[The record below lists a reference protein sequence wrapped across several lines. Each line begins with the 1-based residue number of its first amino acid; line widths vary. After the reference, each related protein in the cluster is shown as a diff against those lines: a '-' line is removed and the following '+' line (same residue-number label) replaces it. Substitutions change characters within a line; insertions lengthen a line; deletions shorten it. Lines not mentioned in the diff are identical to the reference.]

1 MNIEVN
7 KTNVKVEGNNL
18 VIELTEELRKSLGMR
33 QSKPL
38 YECKVGNIFID
49 NIGNEWYVVEQDNDN
64 NRTKV
69 WRKEL
74 LDGTYKFDSKSN
86 DFSNSEIKNFLNDE
100 NGNILNDIYKGFG
113 KENVLV
119 DTVDLLSMDGLD
131 TYGTCNCKV
140 HLGTFDDYRKA
151 RKNGMFREENEKSF
165 LLDTPDSTKEG
176 YSSSYVQIVRS
187 LGRVCYGDCGW
198 YGCGVRP
205 FCFLDSS
212 ICVSVKQ
219 RIYGNK

>member
-18 VIELTEELRKSLGMR
+18 VIELTEELRKSLGMS

-38 YECKVGNIFID
+38 YECKVGNIIID

-86 DFSNSEIKNFLNDE
+86 DFSNSEIKNILNDE

-131 TYGTCNCKV
+131 TYGIYNCKV

-151 RKNGMFREENEKSF
+151 RKNGMFRTENKKSF
-165 LLDTPDSTKEG
+165 WLDTPNSTNEG
-176 YSSSYVQIVRS
+176 GSSSHVRVVRGS
-187 LGRVCYGDCGW
+187 GDVGYFGCFW
-198 YGCGVRP
+198 DDCGVRP
-205 FCFLDSS
+205 FCSLESS
-212 ICVSVKQ
+212 ICVSVE
-219 RIYGNK
+219 

>member
-18 VIELTEELRKSLGMR
+18 VIELTKELRKSLGMR

-38 YECKVGNIFID
+38 YECKVGNIIID
-49 NIGNEWYVVEQDNDN
+49 NIGNEWYVVEHDNKN

-74 LDGTYKFDSKSN
+74 LDGTYKFDSELN
-86 DFSNSEIKNFLNDE
+86 DFRTSEIKNVLNDE
-100 NGNILNDIYKGFG
+100 NGDILTDIYKGFG
-113 KENVLV
+113 KENVLI

-131 TYGTCNCKV
+131 TYETCDCKV

-151 RKNGMFREENEKSF
+151 RKNGMFRTENEKPF
-165 LLDTPDSTKEG
+165 WLDTPNSTNEVC
-176 YSSSYVQIVRS
+176 SSSYVQIVRS
-187 LGRVCYGDCGW
+187 NGGMYYNVCCWFGY
-198 YGCGVRP
+198 GVRP
-205 FCFLDSS
+205 FCSLESS
-212 ICVSVKQ
+212 ICVSVE
-219 RIYGNK
+219 

>member
-18 VIELTEELRKSLGMR
+18 VIELTEELRKSLGIR

-38 YECKVGNIFID
+38 YECKVGNVIVD
-49 NIGNEWYVVEQDNDN
+49 NIGNEWYVVEQDIEN

-74 LDGTYKFDSKSN
+74 LDKTYRFDSELN
-86 DFSNSEIKNFLNDE
+86 DFRTSEIKNVLNDE
-100 NGNILNDIYKGFG
+100 NGDILTDIYKGFG
-113 KENVLV
+113 KENVLI

-131 TYGTCNCKV
+131 TYGTCDCKV

-151 RKNGMFREENEKSF
+151 RKNGMFRTENEKPF
-165 LLDTPDSTKEG
+165 WLDTPDG
-176 YSSSYVQIVRS
+176 CSSSFVRIVYG
-187 LGRVCYGDCGW
+187 LGRVYYLGCGW
-198 YGCGVRP
+198 GVYGVRP
-205 FCFLDSS
+205 FCSLDSS
-212 ICVSVKQ
+212 ICVSVE
-219 RIYGNK
+219 

>member
-33 QSKPL
+33 QEKQL
-38 YECKVGNIFID
+38 YECKVGNVIVD
-49 NIGNEWYVVEQDNDN
+49 DIGNEWYVVEQDIEN

-69 WRKEL
+69 WKKEL
-74 LDGTYKFDSKSN
+74 IDGTYKFDNGSN
-86 DFSNSEIKNFLNDE
+86 DFRTSEIKNVLNDE
-100 NGNILNDIYKGFG
+100 NGKILSDIYKGFG
-113 KENVLV
+113 KENVLL

-151 RKNGMFREENEKSF
+151 RKNGMFRTENEKPF
-165 LLDTPDSTKEG
+165 WLDTPDSTNEG
-176 YSSSYVQIVRS
+176 CSASCVQVVHGGGGVRYYD
-187 LGRVCYGDCGW
+187 CNWGD
-198 YGCGVRP
+198 CGVRP
-205 FCFLDSS
+205 FCSLDSS
-212 ICVSVKQ
+212 ICVSVE
-219 RIYGNK
+219 

>member
-38 YECKVGNIFID
+38 YECKVGNIIID

-131 TYGTCNCKV
+131 TYGIYNCKV

-151 RKNGMFREENEKSF
+151 RKNGMFRTENKKS
-165 LLDTPDSTKEG
+165 LWLDTPNSTNEG
-176 YSSSYVQIVRS
+176 CSASYVQFVFSCGGVDCR
-187 LGRVCYGDCGW
+187 DCGW
-198 YGCGVRP
+198 NVFGVRP
-205 FCFLDSS
+205 FCSLDSS
-212 ICVSVKQ
+212 ICVSVE
-219 RIYGNK
+219 

>member
-33 QSKPL
+33 QEKQL
-38 YECKVGNIFID
+38 YECKVGNVIVD
-49 NIGNEWYVVEQDNDN
+49 DIGNEWYVVEQDIEN

-69 WRKEL
+69 WKKEL
-74 LDGTYKFDSKSN
+74 IDGTYKFDNGSN
-86 DFSNSEIKNFLNDE
+86 DFRTSEIKNVLNDE
-100 NGNILNDIYKGFG
+100 NGKILSDIYKGFG
-113 KENVLV
+113 KENVLL

-151 RKNGMFREENEKSF
+151 RKNGMFRTENEKPF
-165 LLDTPDSTKEG
+165 WLDTPDSTNEG
-176 YSSSYVQIVRS
+176 CSASYVQFVDSR
-187 LGRVCYGDCGW
+187 GRVDYFDCIW
-198 YGCGVRP
+198 DGCGVRP
-205 FCFLDSS
+205 FCSLDSS
-212 ICVSVKQ
+212 ICVSVE
-219 RIYGNK
+219 

>member
-18 VIELTEELRKSLGMR
+18 VIELTEELRKSLGIR

-38 YECKVGNIFID
+38 YECKVGNVIVD
-49 NIGNEWYVVEQDNDN
+49 DIGNEWYVVEQDIEN

-69 WRKEL
+69 WKKEL
-74 LDGTYKFDSKSN
+74 IDGTYKFDNGSN
-86 DFSNSEIKNFLNDE
+86 DFRTSEIKNVLNDE
-100 NGNILNDIYKGFG
+100 NGKILSDIYKGFG
-113 KENVLV
+113 KENVLL

-151 RKNGMFREENEKSF
+151 RKNGMFRTENEKPF
-165 LLDTPDSTKEG
+165 WLDTPDSTNEG
-176 YSSSYVQIVRS
+176 CSASCVQVVGSGGFVGYYV
-187 LGRVCYGDCGW
+187 CGW
-198 YGCGVRP
+198 LVFGVRP
-205 FCFLDSS
+205 FCSLDSS
-212 ICVSVKQ
+212 ICVSVE
-219 RIYGNK
+219 

>member
-33 QSKPL
+33 QEKQL
-38 YECKVGNIFID
+38 YECKVGNVIVD
-49 NIGNEWYVVEQDNDN
+49 NIGNEWYVVEQDIKN

-74 LDGTYKFDSKSN
+74 LEKTYRFDSELN
-86 DFSNSEIKNFLNDE
+86 DFRTSEIKNVLNDE
-100 NGNILNDIYKGFG
+100 NGDILTDIYKGFG
-113 KENVLV
+113 KENVLI

-131 TYGTCNCKV
+131 TYETCDCKV

-151 RKNGMFREENEKSF
+151 RKNGMFRTENEKPF
-165 LLDTPDSTKEG
+165 WLDTPNSTNEVC
-176 YSSSYVQIVRS
+176 SSSCVQFVYS
-187 LGRVCYGDCGW
+187 DGDVS
-198 YGCGVRP
+198 YDGCCWNDLGVRP
-205 FCFLDSS
+205 FCSLESS
-212 ICVSVKQ
+212 ICVSVE
-219 RIYGNK
+219 

>member
-100 NGNILNDIYKGFG
+100 NGNILNDIYKSFG

-131 TYGTCNCKV
+131 TYGIYNCKV

-151 RKNGMFREENEKSF
+151 RKNGMFRTENKKSF
-165 LLDTPDSTKEG
+165 WLDTPNSTNEG
-176 YSSSYVQIVRS
+176 GSSSCVQVVLGNGDVR
-187 LGRVCYGDCGW
+187 YG
-198 YGCGVRP
+198 GCVWFGLGVRP
-205 FCFLDSS
+205 FCSLESS
-212 ICVSVKQ
+212 ICVSVE
-219 RIYGNK
+219 

>member
-18 VIELTEELRKSLGMR
+18 VIELTEELRKSLGIR

-38 YECKVGNIFID
+38 YECKVGNVIVD
-49 NIGNEWYVVEQDNDN
+49 DIGNEWYVAEQDIEN

-69 WRKEL
+69 WKKEL
-74 LDGTYKFDSKSN
+74 IDGTYKFDNGSN
-86 DFSNSEIKNFLNDE
+86 DFRTSEIKNVLNDE
-100 NGNILNDIYKGFG
+100 NGKILSDIYKGFG
-113 KENVLV
+113 KENVLL

-151 RKNGMFREENEKSF
+151 RKNGMFRTENEKPF
-165 LLDTPDSTKEG
+165 WLDTPDSTNEG
-176 YSSSYVQIVRS
+176 CSASFVQFVRS
-187 LGRVCYGDCGW
+187 GGNVRYGGCYWGV
-198 YGCGVRP
+198 CGVRP
-205 FCFLDSS
+205 FCSLDSS
-212 ICVSVKQ
+212 ICVSVE
-219 RIYGNK
+219 

>member
-18 VIELTEELRKSLGMR
+18 VIELTEELRKSLGIR

-38 YECKVGNIFID
+38 YECKVGNVIVD
-49 NIGNEWYVVEQDNDN
+49 DIGNEWYVVEQDIEN

-69 WRKEL
+69 WKKEL
-74 LDGTYKFDSKSN
+74 IDGTYKFDNGSN
-86 DFSNSEIKNFLNDE
+86 DFRTSEIKNVLNDE
-100 NGNILNDIYKGFG
+100 NGKILSDIYKGFG
-113 KENVLV
+113 KENVLL

-151 RKNGMFREENEKSF
+151 RKNGMFRTENEKPF
-165 LLDTPDSTKEG
+165 WLDTPDSTNEG
-176 YSSSYVQIVRS
+176 CSASCVR
-187 LGRVCYGDCGW
+187 VVYGGGDVG
-198 YGCGVRP
+198 YDGCRWDGDGVRP
-205 FCFLDSS
+205 FCSLDSS
-212 ICVSVKQ
+212 ICVSVE
-219 RIYGNK
+219 

>member
-38 YECKVGNIFID
+38 YECKVGNIIID
-49 NIGNEWYVVEQDNDN
+49 NIGNEWYVVEQDIEN

-86 DFSNSEIKNFLNDE
+86 DFSNSEIKNILNDE
-100 NGNILNDIYKGFG
+100 SEKILIDIYKGFG

-131 TYGTCNCKV
+131 TYGIYNCKV

-151 RKNGMFREENEKSF
+151 RKNGMFRTENEKPF
-165 LLDTPDSTKEG
+165 WLDTPNSTNEG
-176 YSSSYVQIVRS
+176 CSSSYVQVVR
-187 LGRVCYGDCGW
+187 GVGFVRYGGCDW
-198 YGCGVRP
+198 DVCGVRP
-205 FCFLDSS
+205 FCSLESS
-212 ICVSVKQ
+212 ICVSVE
-219 RIYGNK
+219 

>member
-33 QSKPL
+33 QEKQL
-38 YECKVGNIFID
+38 YECKVGNVIVD
-49 NIGNEWYVVEQDNDN
+49 DIGNEWYVVEQDIEN

-69 WRKEL
+69 WKKEL
-74 LDGTYKFDSKSN
+74 IDGTYKFDNGSN
-86 DFSNSEIKNFLNDE
+86 DFRTSEIKNVLNDE
-100 NGNILNDIYKGFG
+100 NGKILSDIYKGFG
-113 KENVLV
+113 KENVLL

-151 RKNGMFREENEKSF
+151 RKNGMFRTENEKPF
-165 LLDTPDSTKEG
+165 WLDTPDSTNEG
-176 YSSSYVQIVRS
+176 CSASYVQVVNCS
-187 LGRVCYGDCGW
+187 GGVDCYGCCW
-198 YGCGVRP
+198 NVCGVRP
-205 FCFLDSS
+205 FCSLDSS
-212 ICVSVKQ
+212 ICVSVE
-219 RIYGNK
+219 

>member
-18 VIELTEELRKSLGMR
+18 VIELTEELRKSLGIR

-38 YECKVGNIFID
+38 YECKVGNVIVD
-49 NIGNEWYVVEQDNDN
+49 DIGNEWYVVEQDIEN

-69 WRKEL
+69 WKKEL
-74 LDGTYKFDSKSN
+74 IDGTYKFDNGSN
-86 DFSNSEIKNFLNDE
+86 DFRTSEIKNVLNDE
-100 NGNILNDIYKGFG
+100 NGKILSDIYKGFG
-113 KENVLV
+113 KENVLL

-151 RKNGMFREENEKSF
+151 RKNGMFRTENEKPF
-165 LLDTPDSTKEG
+165 WLDTPDSTNEG
-176 YSSSYVQIVRS
+176 CSASCVQV
-187 LGRVCYGDCGW
+187 VYGDGNVDY
-198 YGCGVRP
+198 YGCYWCVCGVRP
-205 FCFLDSS
+205 FCSLDSS
-212 ICVSVKQ
+212 ICVSVE
-219 RIYGNK
+219 

>member
-38 YECKVGNIFID
+38 YECKVGNIIID

-86 DFSNSEIKNFLNDE
+86 DFSKSEIKNVLNDE
-100 NGNILNDIYKGFG
+100 NGKILTDIYKGFG
-113 KENVLV
+113 KENILV

-151 RKNGMFREENEKSF
+151 RKNGMFMTENEKPF
-165 LLDTPDSTKEG
+165 WLDTPDSTNEG
-176 YSSSYVQIVRS
+176 YSASCVRVVD
-187 LGRVCYGDCGW
+187 GDGGVGCGDCDW
-198 YGCGVRP
+198 YVRGVRP
-205 FCFLDSS
+205 FCSLDSS
-212 ICVSVKQ
+212 ICVSVE
-219 RIYGNK
+219 

>member
-38 YECKVGNIFID
+38 YECKVGNIIID
-49 NIGNEWYVVEQDNDN
+49 NIGNEWYVVEQDIEN

-74 LDGTYKFDSKSN
+74 LDGTYRFDIGSN
-86 DFSNSEIKNFLNDE
+86 DFRTSEIKNVLNYE
-100 NGNILNDIYKGFG
+100 NGKILSDIYKGFG
-113 KENVLV
+113 KENVLI

-131 TYGTCNCKV
+131 TYETCDCKV

-151 RKNGMFREENEKSF
+151 RKNGMFREENKKLF
-165 LLDTPDSTKEG
+165 WLDTPSSTNEG
-176 YSSSYVQIVRS
+176 TSSSFVQVVRS
-187 LGRVCYGDCGW
+187 GGNVDCNDCGW
-198 YGCGVRP
+198 NGHGVHP
-205 FCFLDSS
+205 FCSLDSS
-212 ICVSVKQ
+212 ICVSVE
-219 RIYGNK
+219 

>member
-33 QSKPL
+33 QEKQL
-38 YECKVGNIFID
+38 YECKVGNVIVD
-49 NIGNEWYVVEQDNDN
+49 DIGNEWYVVEQDIEN

-69 WRKEL
+69 WKKEL
-74 LDGTYKFDSKSN
+74 IDGTYKFDNGSN
-86 DFSNSEIKNFLNDE
+86 DFRTSEIKNVLNDE
-100 NGNILNDIYKGFG
+100 NGKILSDIYKGFG
-113 KENVLV
+113 KENVLL

-151 RKNGMFREENEKSF
+151 RKNGMFRTENEKPF
-165 LLDTPDSTKEG
+165 WLDTPDSTNEG
-176 YSSSYVQIVRS
+176 CSASFVQFVYSR
-187 LGRVCYGDCGW
+187 GRVDYRDCGW
-198 YGCGVRP
+198 DVCGVRP
-205 FCFLDSS
+205 FCSLDSS
-212 ICVSVKQ
+212 ICVSVE
-219 RIYGNK
+219 

>member
-18 VIELTEELRKSLGMR
+18 VIELTEELRKSLGIR

-38 YECKVGNIFID
+38 YECKVGNVIVD
-49 NIGNEWYVVEQDNDN
+49 DIGNEWYVVEQDIEN

-69 WRKEL
+69 WKKEL
-74 LDGTYKFDSKSN
+74 IDGTYKFDNGSN
-86 DFSNSEIKNFLNDE
+86 DFRTSEIKNVLNDE
-100 NGNILNDIYKGFG
+100 NGKILSDIYKGFG
-113 KENVLV
+113 KENVLL

-151 RKNGMFREENEKSF
+151 RKNGMFRTENEKPF
-165 LLDTPDSTKEG
+165 WLDTPDSTNEG
-176 YSSSYVQIVRS
+176 CSASCARIVGS
-187 LGRVCYGDCGW
+187 DGCVYCNGCGW
-198 YGCGVRP
+198 GVYGVRP
-205 FCFLDSS
+205 FCSLDSS
-212 ICVSVKQ
+212 ICVSVE
-219 RIYGNK
+219 

>member
-18 VIELTEELRKSLGMR
+18 VIELTEELRKSLGIR

-38 YECKVGNIFID
+38 YECKVGNVIVD
-49 NIGNEWYVVEQDNDN
+49 DIGNEWYVVEQDIEN

-69 WRKEL
+69 WKKEL
-74 LDGTYKFDSKSN
+74 IDGTYKFDNGSN
-86 DFSNSEIKNFLNDE
+86 DFRTSEIKNVLNDE
-100 NGNILNDIYKGFG
+100 NGKILSDIYKGFG
-113 KENVLV
+113 KENVLL

-151 RKNGMFREENEKSF
+151 RKNGMFRTENEKPF
-165 LLDTPDSTKEG
+165 WLDTPDSTNEG
-176 YSSSYVQIVRS
+176 CSASCVQVVGSDGGVGYV
-187 LGRVCYGDCGW
+187 GCGW
-198 YGCGVRP
+198 GVCGVRP
-205 FCFLDSS
+205 FCSLDSS
-212 ICVSVKQ
+212 ICVSVE
-219 RIYGNK
+219 

>member
-7 KTNVKVEGNNL
+7 KTNIKVEGNNL

-38 YECKVGNIFID
+38 YECKVGNIIID

-86 DFSNSEIKNFLNDE
+86 DFSNSEIKNILNDE
-100 NGNILNDIYKGFG
+100 SEKILTDIYKGFG

-131 TYGTCNCKV
+131 TYGIYNCKV

-151 RKNGMFREENEKSF
+151 RKNGMFRTENEKPF
-165 LLDTPDSTKEG
+165 WLDTPNSTNEG
-176 YSSSYVQIVRS
+176 CSSSFVQVVR
-187 LGRVCYGDCGW
+187 GVGFVRYGGCDW
-198 YGCGVRP
+198 DVCGVRP
-205 FCFLDSS
+205 FCSLESS
-212 ICVSVKQ
+212 ICVSVE
-219 RIYGNK
+219 

>member
-18 VIELTEELRKSLGMR
+18 VIELTEELRKSLGIR

-38 YECKVGNIFID
+38 YECKVGNVIVD
-49 NIGNEWYVVEQDNDN
+49 DIGNEWYVAEQDIEN

-69 WRKEL
+69 WKKEL
-74 LDGTYKFDSKSN
+74 IDGTYKFDNGSN
-86 DFSNSEIKNFLNDE
+86 DFRTSEIKNVLNDE
-100 NGNILNDIYKGFG
+100 NGKILSDIYKGFG
-113 KENVLV
+113 KENVLL

-151 RKNGMFREENEKSF
+151 RKNGMFRTENEKPF
-165 LLDTPDSTKEG
+165 WLDTPDSTNEG
-176 YSSSYVQIVRS
+176 CSASCVQFVS
-187 LGRVCYGDCGW
+187 GDGRVGCDGCGW
-198 YGCGVRP
+198 GVYGVRP
-205 FCFLDSS
+205 FCSLDSS
-212 ICVSVKQ
+212 ICVSVE
-219 RIYGNK
+219 

>member
-18 VIELTEELRKSLGMR
+18 VIELTEELRKSLGIR

-38 YECKVGNIFID
+38 YECKVGNVIVD
-49 NIGNEWYVVEQDNDN
+49 NIGNEWYVVEQDIEN

-74 LDGTYKFDSKSN
+74 LDKTYRFDSELN
-86 DFSNSEIKNFLNDE
+86 DFRTSEIKNVLNDE
-100 NGNILNDIYKGFG
+100 NGDILTDIYKGFG
-113 KENVLV
+113 KENVLI

-131 TYGTCNCKV
+131 TYGTCDCKV

-151 RKNGMFREENEKSF
+151 RKNGMFRTENEKPF
-165 LLDTPDSTKEG
+165 WLDTPDG
-176 YSSSYVQIVRS
+176 CSSSCVQVVG
-187 LGRVCYGDCGW
+187 GRGDVDYGGCYWGV
-198 YGCGVRP
+198 CGVRP
-205 FCFLDSS
+205 FCSLDSS
-212 ICVSVKQ
+212 ICVSVE
-219 RIYGNK
+219 

>member
-33 QSKPL
+33 QEKQL
-38 YECKVGNIFID
+38 YECKVGNVIVD
-49 NIGNEWYVVEQDNDN
+49 DIGNEWYVVEQDIEN

-69 WRKEL
+69 WKKEL
-74 LDGTYKFDSKSN
+74 IDGTYKFDNGSN
-86 DFSNSEIKNFLNDE
+86 DFRTSEIKNVLNDE
-100 NGNILNDIYKGFG
+100 NGKILSDIYKGFG
-113 KENVLV
+113 KENVLL

-151 RKNGMFREENEKSF
+151 RKNGMFRTENEKPF
-165 LLDTPDSTKEG
+165 WLDTPDSTNEG
-176 YSSSYVQIVRS
+176 CSTSCVQVV
-187 LGRVCYGDCGW
+187 GGYGNVDD
-198 YGCGVRP
+198 YGCDWCVCGVRP
-205 FCFLDSS
+205 FCSLDSS
-212 ICVSVKQ
+212 ICVSVE
-219 RIYGNK
+219 

>member
-18 VIELTEELRKSLGMR
+18 VIELTEELRKSLGIR

-38 YECKVGNIFID
+38 YECKVGNVIVD
-49 NIGNEWYVVEQDNDN
+49 DIGNEWYVVEQDIEN

-69 WRKEL
+69 WKKEL
-74 LDGTYKFDSKSN
+74 IDGTYKFDNGSN
-86 DFSNSEIKNFLNDE
+86 DFRTSEIKNVLNDE
-100 NGNILNDIYKGFG
+100 NGKILSDIYKGFG
-113 KENVLV
+113 KENVLL

-151 RKNGMFREENEKSF
+151 RKNGMFRTENEKPF
-165 LLDTPDSTKEG
+165 WLDTPDSTNEG
-176 YSSSYVQIVRS
+176 CSASCVLLVHSVGDVNF
-187 LGRVCYGDCGW
+187 GVCFWGAY
-198 YGCGVRP
+198 GVRP
-205 FCFLDSS
+205 FCSLDSS
-212 ICVSVKQ
+212 ICVSVE
-219 RIYGNK
+219 